1 MTLSLLLKHV
11 QKDAARAMVVF
22 AAIGASITCLN
33 AVFEFESRAAPRTLH
48 TPKGDAV
55 EPALGKERC
64 A

>member
-1 MTLSLLLKHV
+1 MTLYLLLKQV

-33 AVFEFESRAAPRTLH
+33 AVFEFEPRLRSERSTHRRAMP
-48 TPKGDAV
+48 V
-55 EPALGKERC
+55 EPALGKEKC